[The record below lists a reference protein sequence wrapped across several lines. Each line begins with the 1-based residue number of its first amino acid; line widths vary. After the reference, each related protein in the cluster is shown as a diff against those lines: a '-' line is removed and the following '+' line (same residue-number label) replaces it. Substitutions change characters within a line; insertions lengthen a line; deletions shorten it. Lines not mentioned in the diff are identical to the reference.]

1 MFEHAPVP
9 AAPPAVS
16 APAAP
21 PPEAPVTSLDEPLTF
36 YSVAPT
42 APSSAVLRRPARPAA
57 PKERARFGFVRAL
70 GRDGVGEVLLAR
82 DRELDRAVAV
92 KRARTASGEVA
103 ARMAEEIRT
112 LGALDHPNIVALYD
126 IGVDD
131 DGHVLGVMRHVEGE
145 TLAQIITHL
154 ADGDAEHHRR
164 FPFARRVEVFRQVL
178 LAVQCAH
185 AQGVVHGDLCPA
197 AVTVGRYGEVT
208 VTDWSAARRLHPAA
222 PDAPANDDGAR
233 APIGDPA
240 YLSPEQARGAPADER
255 SDVYA
260 LSVMLHELLTLRHY
274 LQGRDAPEACREGV
288 RSVEV
293 PFARDVR
300 SPHQPPPP
308 AELAHFVRHGAR
320 KTRGERYRS
329 VTEMLDRLRRID
341 DGQCP
346 VECPRTLA
354 KRLGGELSR
363 AASRRPEAVLAGLA
377 VTGALS
383 LLGVVS
389 LLT

>member
-1 MFEHAPVP
+1 
-9 AAPPAVS
+9 
-16 APAAP
+16 
-21 PPEAPVTSLDEPLTF
+21 
-36 YSVAPT
+36 
-42 APSSAVLRRPARPAA
+42 
-57 PKERARFGFVRAL
+57 
-70 GRDGVGEVLLAR
+70 
-82 DRELDRAVAV
+82 
-92 KRARTASGEVA
+92 
-103 ARMAEEIRT
+103 
-112 LGALDHPNIVALYD
+112 VALYD

-145 TLAQIITHL
+145 TLAQIITQL
-154 ADGDAEHHRR
+154 ADGDAEYHRR

-185 AQGVVHGDLCPA
+185 AQGVVHGDLRPA

-208 VTDWSAARRLHPAA
+208 VTDWRAARRLHPAA

-233 APIGDPA
+233 APVADPA
-240 YLSPEQARGAPADER
+240 YLSPEQARGAPGDER

-274 LQGRDAPEACREGV
+274 LQGRDAPEACLEGV

-308 AELAHFVRHGAR
+308 AELAHFVRHGVR

-341 DGQCP
+341 DGRCP

-354 KRLGGELSR
+354 KRIGGELSR